1 MKGRN
6 KRGGD
11 EGGRRLDVLGKNG
24 QEDFSRILGKTTKE
38 VCSSIVLGKIH
49 STGWIGC
56 TQVLGE
62 GGSKNIVS

>member
-1 MKGRN
+1 MVKGRN

-24 QEDFSRILGKTTKE
+24 QEDFSRILGKTTKD

-56 TQVLGE
+56 TQVSGE
-62 GGSKNIVS
+62 GVQKT

>member
-6 KRGGD
+6 ERGGD
-11 EGGRRLDVLGKNG
+11 ELGRRLDVLGKNG

-56 TQVLGE
+56 TQVSCE
-62 GGSKNIVS
+62 GVQKT